1 MPQLI
6 KPSTKVQIVPR
17 DGELEIT
24 LNINITVD
32 GQIQATA
39 DNAQVSVLSKK
50 EEPEAED
57 KSPHFIPQ
65 FGSGMKLS
73 FGKKD

>member
-6 KPSTKVQIVPR
+6 KPSTKIKVVPK

-32 GQIQATA
+32 GKVVASA
-39 DNAQVSVLSKK
+39 DKADVQTLS
-50 EEPEAED
+50 EDED
-57 KSPHFIPQ
+57 KAPHIIPD
-65 FGSGMKLS
+65 FFSSTKLN
-73 FGKKD
+73 FGKKEG